1 MDAIVYQVEKRCN
14 NGKFFK
20 SKISSEKLPKTRIL
34 VKHPEAS
41 PKVNTSVKTP
51 EMNLKIKL
59 KTPEIVTKSKPLPV
73 NPEYSLK
80 LEFLAKSLEMF
91 PNKKFPPRD
100 RERHTK

>member
-14 NGKFFK
+14 PGKFSK
-20 SKISSEKLPKTRIL
+20 SKISSERLPKSRIL

-59 KTPEIVTKSKPLPV
+59 KTPEMVTKRKPLPV

-80 LEFLAKSLEMF
+80 LKFVVKCLEMF
-91 PNKKFPPRD
+91 RNEKSSPRD
-100 RERHTK
+100 RERYPK